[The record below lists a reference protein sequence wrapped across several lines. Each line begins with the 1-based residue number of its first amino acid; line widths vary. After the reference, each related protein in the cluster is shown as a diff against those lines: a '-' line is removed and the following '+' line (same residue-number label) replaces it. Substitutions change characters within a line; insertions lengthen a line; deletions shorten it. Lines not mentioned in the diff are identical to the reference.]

1 LLDGQ
6 KKIILLS
13 ETMFSYRLKTA
24 FFLWIWPLAAAAQTD
39 SAGMD
44 ELVISGTLKPV
55 KRSESPVPVETLT
68 RSFLRA
74 NPGPNIFE
82 SLQMVNGLQPQ
93 VNCNVC
99 SAGDI
104 HINGMEGPYT
114 LVTIDGMPLM
124 SSLGTVY
131 GLMGIPNSLL
141 QRVEVIRGA
150 ASALYGSEAMA
161 GVINLITREPG
172 NKTRW
177 TADYSLSSDAEHS
190 LDLGAGYRIG
200 KLRMLSSLHGFSM
213 SRPFDRNG
221 DGFADIPV
229 QQRYSFFQKMSLPL
243 ADGRKA
249 SFAFRRF
256 GEYRWGGQMQWEE
269 QFAGTDS
276 VYGERIRTG
285 RTELLGAIE
294 LGVLGRPRW
303 QFSFIDHRQ
312 GSVYGLLPFNARQSI
327 FFSQLLWDGKFRGW
341 QWLAGLPFRF
351 TRYDDNTPVTAR
363 VQHMPLPGAFV
374 QVEKEWKQSWRTNL
388 SLRSDFDRVH
398 GWVWSPR
405 LAIQFKPAGTP
416 HNLRFNIGSGY
427 RVVNVFTE
435 DHAALTGSR
444 RVVFREALNPEQSW
458 SGLISYA
465 RTFTGRRAFFRWES
479 SAFYTRFGNKI
490 VADYFTNADQVIY
503 GNLDGYAV
511 SRGLSMDIE
520 RQHRSGQ
527 RISLGITLL
536 DVSLTEADSTG
547 AMRSEQQVHTPPFSA
562 SLQVHQPLNR
572 NWSLDLNGRLF
583 SPMRLPIVPNDY
595 RPEYSPW
602 HGLVNLQF
610 IRKSKDGMELYFGVR
625 NLLNFTPRDPLLR
638 PFDPFDKETGL
649 NNPNGYTFDASYN
662 YASMQGRRVFVGYRM
677 QF

>member
-1 LLDGQ
+1 MT
-6 KKIILLS
+6 LLS
-13 ETMFSYRLKTA
+13 CLMPA
-24 FFLWIWPLAAAAQTD
+24 VAWAQTD

-44 ELVISGTLKPV
+44 ELVISGTLKLV

-213 SRPFDRNG
+213 NRPFDRNG
-221 DGFADIPV
+221 DGFADVPV
-229 QQRYSFFQKMSLPL
+229 QQRYSFFQKVSLPL
-243 ADGRKA
+243 GADRKA
-249 SFAFRRF
+249 TLAVRRF

-285 RTELLGAIE
+285 RTEVLGAVD
-294 LGVLGRPRW
+294 LGILGKPRW
-303 QFSFIDHRQ
+303 QFSYIDHAQR
-312 GSVYGLLPFNARQSI
+312 SVYGLLPFDARQRI
-327 FFSQLLWDGKFRGW
+327 FFSQFLWDGTHRGW
-341 QWLAGLPFRF
+341 QWLAGLPFRY
-351 TRYDDNTPVTAR
+351 THYDDNTPVTPRA
-363 VQHMPLPGAFV
+363 QQLPLPGAFV
-374 QVEKEWKQSWRTNL
+374 QLEKDWKRHLRSNF
-388 SLRSDFDRVH
+388 SLRSDFDPVH
-398 GWVWSPR
+398 GLVWSPR
-405 LAIQFKPAGTP
+405 LALQYKPGN
-416 HNLRFNIGSGY
+416 HNLRFNLGSGY

-444 RVVFREALNPEQSW
+444 RVVFKEALDPERSW
-458 SGLISYA
+458 SGLLSYA
-465 RTFTGRRAFFRWES
+465 RTFAGRRSYLRWES
-479 SAFYTRFGNKI
+479 SLFYTRFQNKI
-490 VADYFTNADQVIY
+490 VADYFTHPDQVIY
-503 GNLDGYAV
+503 DNLEGFAV
-511 SRGLSMDIE
+511 SRGFSMDLE

-562 SLQVHQPLNR
+562 SLQFHQPLNR
-572 NWSLDLNGRLF
+572 NWSFDCNGRLF

-602 HGLVNLQF
+602 HGLLNLQF
-610 IRKSKDGMELYFGVR
+610 IRKRKDGMELYFGVR

-662 YASMQGRRVFVGYRM
+662 YASMQGRRVFVGIRR